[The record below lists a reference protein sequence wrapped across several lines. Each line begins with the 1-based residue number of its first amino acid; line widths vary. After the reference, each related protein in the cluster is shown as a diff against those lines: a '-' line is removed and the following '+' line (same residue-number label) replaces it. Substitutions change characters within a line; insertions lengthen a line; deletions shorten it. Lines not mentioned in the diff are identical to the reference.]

1 MIISKRNGHKV
12 EFDSRKILNA
22 VLRAYDSCEIEPGPY
37 IRKKALDQDY
47 FSDCKTVEDINDR
60 VEQLLF
66 TMAPKEVYDAFS
78 KYRAM
83 RAEMREKKKKK
94 DIMSIVNVEI
104 NDITNDNANMNA
116 MSPAGMM
123 MKFAG
128 EITKPFTKENFVAP
142 DIMKAM
148 DDNYIYIHDLDYYPT
163 KSLTCVQTPL
173 DKLLTQGLFAG
184 HGEIRPAKRIETAVI
199 VAAIS
204 METTQNEQHGG
215 QSIPAFDF
223 YMAPYVR
230 KTFEEEVDKIA
241 ETMDLGEEEIQ
252 ELKNMKFKDY
262 SEDAFEGRIEKLIM
276 KRTINRVHQA
286 MESFIHNCN
295 NIHSRG
301 GNQVV
306 FSSINY
312 GTDTS
317 AEGRLVIRELLNCT
331 MQGVGNGATA
341 IFPIHVF
348 KCKEGVNFHP
358 DDPNYDLYR
367 MAWPVT
373 ARRFFPNYLNLD
385 AKYNQHPKWDENDPK
400 RYEYE
405 VATMGC
411 RTRVWSNRFDEP
423 GAIGRGNLSFTSINL
438 PKIAIEVAIEDGF
451 LKKTKDGYEID
462 PFATQHSYER
472 ILKFK
477 SRLKKY
483 ADVVAKQ
490 LDDRYKFQATALKN
504 QFPLLMSGVWK
515 DSEKLGVGQTIED
528 VIKHGTLGVS
538 FIGLAEALIALTGKH
553 HGEDEVAQEY
563 GLEIVRYLNELCKE
577 YSDQYDHNYGCF
589 ATPAEG
595 LSGRFTVVD
604 RKQYGVIKHI
614 TDKDYYTN
622 SSHVPVW
629 YHCSPQHKAQIECPY
644 HELEPAGHIFYVEAD
659 ADITQNPDA
668 VHTVNKIA
676 FANGAG
682 YVSINHTQRR
692 CRDCNY
698 ETNDP
703 GHRGDKCPKCGGTMS
718 TLDRVTGYLSST
730 YEKQT
735 FGKQAEI
742 KDRVIHE

>member
-1 MIISKRNGHKV
+1 MVIKKRNGHKV
-12 EFDSRKILNA
+12 DFDINKPISS
-22 VLRAYDSCEIEPGPY
+22 VQRAYDACELEMTDFVRVTVGDPEYYEG
-37 IRKKALDQDY
+37 
-47 FSDCKTVEDINDR
+47 CETVEDVSDKLENI
-60 VEQLLF
+60 LF
-66 TMAPKEVYDAFS
+66 SSAPKKVYDAFS
-78 KYRAM
+78 RYRTM
-83 RAEMREKKKKK
+83 RAEQREKKKKK
-94 DIMSIVNVEI
+94 DLMSIVNVEV

-128 EITKPFTKENFVAP
+128 EVTKSFTKENFLAP
-142 DIMKAM
+142 DVLQAM
-148 DDNYIYIHDLDYYPT
+148 NDNYIYPHDLDYYPT

-173 DKLLTQGLFAG
+173 DKLLSQGLFAG

-230 KTFEEEVDKIA
+230 KTYEEEVDKLA
-241 ETMDLGEEEIQ
+241 ETVGLDSTVKEAYKKLE
-252 ELKNMKFKDY
+252 FDDY
-262 SEDAFEGRIEKLIM
+262 KEDVPGRHLQLIM
-276 KRTINRVHQA
+276 SRTINRVHQA

-317 AEGRLVIRELLNCT
+317 AEGRLVIRELLKCT

-348 KCKEGVNFHP
+348 KCKKGVNFNP
-358 DDPNYDLYR
+358 GDPNYDLYK

-385 AKYNQHPKWDENDPK
+385 ASFNKDIRWESRDPYRYN
-400 RYEYE
+400 YE

-411 RTRVWSNRFDEP
+411 RTRVWSDRFGKP
-423 GAIGRGNLSFTSINL
+423 TSIGRGNLSFTSINL
-438 PKIAIEVAIEDGF
+438 PKIAIEIAIEDGF
-451 LKKTKDGYEID
+451 ATKIKDGYKLFPNETT
-462 PFATQHSYER
+462 ARER
-472 ILKFK
+472 VDRFK
-477 SRLKKY
+477 LRLKKY
-483 ADVVAKQ
+483 ADMVAKQ
-490 LDDRYKFQATALKN
+490 LDDRYKFQATALKE

-515 DSEKLGVGQTIED
+515 DSEGLKPGETIES

-538 FIGLAEALIALTGKH
+538 FIGLAETLIMLTGHH
-553 HGEDEVAQEY
+553 HGESQEAQQL
-563 GLEIVRYLNELCKE
+563 GLEIVGYLNDLCKQ
-577 YSDQYDHNYGCF
+577 YSEEYDHNYSCF

-604 RKQYGVIKHI
+604 RAKYGIIEHV

-629 YHCSPQHKAQIECPY
+629 YNCSPMHKAKVECPY
-644 HELEPAGHIFYVEAD
+644 HKLEPAGHIFYVEAD
-659 ADITQNPDA
+659 ADITRNPDA
-668 VHTVNKIA
+668 VGAVNMIA
-676 FANGAG
+676 FANDAG

-703 GHRGDKCPKCGGTMS
+703 NLSRGSKCPKCGGTMS

-742 KDRVIHE
+742 LDRVVHK